1 MHVKYGKISGMKVAI
16 YGAGAMGTVL
26 GAYITR
32 AGKQIDLITHNIPHV
47 TALKSGGAHIIGTVD
62 FTVPVTALTPE
73 EMKGEYDLIFL
84 MTKQRNNRGICEFLK
99 KHLAND
105 GAICTMQNGLPEP
118 SVASIVG
125 GERTLGCAVSWGA
138 TFKGDGCAELTSLP
152 DRLTFSL
159 GGYLEKCNR
168 LADAKEYLSC
178 MGEVA
183 VEKNFLGARW
193 SKLAINSA
201 FSSLSA
207 ITGFTFGQ
215 VSSDK
220 NVAPVALAM
229 LNEAYTV
236 ASACGVQLEKVQ
248 GHNIVGIYKCS
259 GGLKKLI
266 ALKLLPQ
273 AMKHH
278 KNLVSGMYFD
288 LNAGRKSDID
298 FINGVIVHSAKNFGV
313 SAPLNSKVLEIAHR
327 IESGELTVSP
337 SNLEFLK

>member
-1 MHVKYGKISGMKVAI
+1 MRAAI

-47 TALKSGGAHIIGTVD
+47 TALKQSGAHIIGSID
-62 FTVPVTALTPE
+62 FTISVTALTPE
-73 EMKGEYDLIFL
+73 EMSGKYDVIFL
-84 MTKQRNNRGICEFLK
+84 MTKQRNNREICEFLK
-99 KHLAND
+99 DYLAED

-118 SVASIVG
+118 IVASVIGAV
-125 GERTLGCAVSWGA
+125 RTLGCAVSWGA
-138 TFKGDGCAELTSLP
+138 TFIGEGCAELTSST

-159 GGYLEKCNR
+159 GGILENANH
-168 LADAKEYLSC
+168 LEDVKELLSC
-178 MGEVA
+178 MGSVT
-183 VEKNFLGARW
+183 VERNFLGARW

-215 VSSDK
+215 VSSGR
-220 NVAPVALAM
+220 NTAPIALAM
-229 LNEAYTV
+229 LNEAFAV
-236 ASACGVQLEKVQ
+236 AAACGVKIEKIQ
-248 GHNIVGIYKCS
+248 GHDIVRIYKCN
-259 GGLKKLI
+259 GGLKKVI
-266 ALKLLPQ
+266 ALKLLPL

-298 FINGVIVHSAKNFGV
+298 FINGVIVHSAKNFGM
-313 SAPLNSKVLEIAHR
+313 SAPLNSKVLEIAHK
-327 IESGELTVSP
+327 IEQGELTVSP
-337 SNLEFLK
+337 DNISLI